1 MTKIYL
7 FYGEMNIL
15 NIFYTCYKYC
25 FLRVLLI
32 RLILVPSVILYIWHC
47 DNKFNKRPS
56 ELKLYNLK
64 RTHEIPDLSQGNVVC
79 N

>member
-25 FLRVLLI
+25 FLCVLLI
-32 RLILVPSVILYIWHC
+32 RLILVPS
-47 DNKFNKRPS
+47 

-64 RTHEIPDLSQGNVVC
+64 GTHEIPDLSQRNVVC

>member
-25 FLRVLLI
+25 FLCVLLI
-32 RLILVPSVILYIWHC
+32 RLILVPSVNNTI
-47 DNKFNKRPS
+47 
-56 ELKLYNLK
+56 
-64 RTHEIPDLSQGNVVC
+64 NVLV

>member
-1 MTKIYL
+1 MTKVYL

-15 NIFYTCYKYC
+15 NILYTCYKYC

-32 RLILVPSVILYIWHC
+32 RLILYYSYIWHC
-47 DNKFNKRPS
+47 DNKFNKRHS

-64 RTHEIPDLSQGNVVC
+64 RTHEIPDPSQRNVVC

>member
-7 FYGEMNIL
+7 FYWEINIL

-32 RLILVPSVILYIWHC
+32 RLILVPSIILTFDIVTINSISVPVNENYI
-47 DNKFNKRPS
+47 
-56 ELKLYNLK
+56 
-64 RTHEIPDLSQGNVVC
+64 I
-79 N
+79 